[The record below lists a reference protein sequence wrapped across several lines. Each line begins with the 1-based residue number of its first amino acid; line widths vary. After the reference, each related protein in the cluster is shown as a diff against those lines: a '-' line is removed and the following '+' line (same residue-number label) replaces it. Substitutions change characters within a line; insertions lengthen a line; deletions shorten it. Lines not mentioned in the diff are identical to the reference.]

1 MKPGFQK
8 ASIQELAS
16 LPQITTNRSS
26 FLPLQV
32 GESRG
37 SRGRVAAG
45 IALLQLRKQPL
56 HSLGESEVWDVGNI
70 FLPHQFRLSASG
82 SALVIAGFVPG
93 AGLQGALCPRS
104 GQSPGLGSRS
114 PGEPNCVYC
123 SCKNFLV
130 WVLLVLQPMA
140 KSPWERLLS
149 SSQPPLPRCGP
160 RWFKAMVR

>member
-1 MKPGFQK
+1 M
-8 ASIQELAS
+8 
-16 LPQITTNRSS
+16 
-26 FLPLQV
+26 
-32 GESRG
+32 
-37 SRGRVAAG
+37 AAG

-56 HSLGESEVWDVGNI
+56 HSLGESDVWDVGNI

-82 SALVIAGFVPG
+82 SALVTAGFVPG

-130 WVLLVLQPMA
+130 WVLLVLQRWPNPRGKHSCPVLSHLYPSMGPA
-140 KSPWERLLS
+140 GLRQWCVNPGHSGWLDSGRWPLLS
-149 SSQPPLPRCGP
+149 HKMMSAPALGKHDAISSTGRT
-160 RWFKAMVR
+160 V